1 MKISVKEMTESAM
14 LIALAILLDLPFLKI
29 RIGIGGGSISLSM
42 LPLLILAIRVGFL
55 KSLIGIGIIYG
66 FITCLL
72 DGWGLVTFPFDY
84 FVGYGSLSLLGLFKN
99 KILQEDNFI
108 KGIIFI
114 VLGCLLATF
123 GRFVGSMLSS
133 LIIYE
138 YSFKAAL
145 IYNAAYLLPS
155 AGITLVILIC
165 LYKPLLLVNRSY
177 PLKSIC

>member
-1 MKISVKEMTESAM
+1 MKISVREMTESAM

-42 LPLLILAIRVGFL
+42 LPLLILAIRMGFA

-84 FVGYGSLSLLGLFKN
+84 FIGYGSLSLLGLFKN
-99 KILQEDNFI
+99 KILQEESFL
-108 KGIIFI
+108 KGILYIL
-114 VLGCLLATF
+114 LGGLLATF

-138 YSFKAAL
+138 YAFEAAL
-145 IYNAAYLLPS
+145 IYNATYILPS
-155 AGITLVILIC
+155 AGITVVILIA
-165 LYKPLLLVNRSY
+165 LYKPLLIINKRY
-177 PLKSIC
+177 PLKSID